1 MKGIIY
7 LNQKSKDDIEKVEIQ
22 FPKESPQREHGLN
35 ESTVSQRPS
44 KIVEIGENQEIKEQ
58 QDESEWAASTGQEIF
73 DHNMLLYI
81 EQYKQALKIKKKT
94 PNNAIYVDEIAT
106 KIAKVYEKVRRVIDW
121 KEENLV
127 RRTAI
132 ERILKRRLISEI
144 SEIMIL
150 ANLNPEEM
158 ASSVTLEIVRTGY
171 FENGKIP
178 EDKIDVIAKILD
190 KYVYILKNSPY
201 ANENVFAIKT
211 KVHFYNWILEIA
223 SCEIEETLDYPHKEY
238 ALLEFMTETM
248 IRRIELAPEKYL
260 SEEEKY
266 IQTYIA
272 VHKTLFN
279 LDAPVT
285 TYHVL
290 KKKYPLFVDNTQD
303 FTREFTNNIEN
314 IWQTTKKELEHPK
327 RGEFQRICEKYDAA
341 FLILSD
347 VLEEVRNDENPEKK
361 LSKSEEL
368 DTLVESV
375 YKRRLSTLKTRLFR
389 SAIYS
394 TLSIFV
400 AGAASLF
407 VFEFPIAKLFYGE
420 FSPWAIVADIM
431 IPTMLMSILVGII
444 RPPSEENLARVKEE
458 VEKLVYTNG
467 NEIIYRVKLRKKIKK
482 IQNIIFT
489 VIYLLGGLGSLYFI
503 YKIFKIAGVPLTSLY
518 IDTVNVAVVVFA
530 AMVIRQKSKEL
541 VIQERTS
548 IFEFILDFFSVP
560 LAKVGSWLASK
571 WKEFNFV
578 SVFFSTLVDIPF
590 STFTELLEGWGDYIK
605 EKRSGI

>member
-1 MKGIIY
+1 MKGVIY
-7 LNQKSKDDIEKVEIQ
+7 LNQKDE
-22 FPKESPQREHGLN
+22 N
-35 ESTVSQRPS
+35 ESTEDSTPRVMEEAVGLDPQDTVQILDIS
-44 KIVEIGENQEIKEQ
+44 KSAEVPTSATKTELA
-58 QDESEWAASTGQEIF
+58 DYESVFNS
-73 DHNMLLYI
+73 NMLSYI
-81 EQYKQALKIKKKT
+81 DAYKKALQIKQKT
-94 PNNAIYVDEIAT
+94 PDNAIRVDEIAT
-106 KIAKVYEKVRRVIDW
+106 KIASFYENVRRVIDW

-144 SEIMIL
+144 SGITIL
-150 ANLNPEEM
+150 PDLNPKEIAKPM
-158 ASSVTLEIVRTGY
+158 TLEIIRTGY
-171 FENGKIP
+171 FENEKIS
-178 EDKIDVIAKILD
+178 EDKIDIIAEILD

-201 ANENVFAIKT
+201 AKENALAIKV

-223 SCEIEETLDYPHKEY
+223 ACEIEETLDYPHKEY

-248 IRRIELAPEKYL
+248 IQRIKIVPEGYL
-260 SEEEKY
+260 PEEERY
-266 IQTYIA
+266 IQIYIA

-279 LDAPVT
+279 LDAPVI

-290 KKKYPLFVDNTQD
+290 KKKYPLFVDNSQG
-303 FTREFTNNIEN
+303 FTEEFTANIEN
-314 IWQTTKKELEHPK
+314 IWKITKEELEHTK
-327 RGEFQRICEKYDAA
+327 RGEFQNICEKYDAA

-347 VLEEVRNDENPEKK
+347 VLGEMENEENLAEK
-361 LSKSEEL
+361 LSGEEEL
-368 DTLVESV
+368 NKLIEIA
-375 YKRRLSTLKTRLFR
+375 YKKRLSTLKSRLLR

-394 TLSIFV
+394 TFSIFV

-431 IPTMLMSILVGII
+431 IPTALMFFLVGII
-444 RPPSEENLARVKEE
+444 RPPTEENLVRVKEE
-458 VEKLVYTNG
+458 VEKLVYRNG
-467 NEIIYRVKLRKKIKK
+467 KEVVYRVKLQKKIKK
-482 IQNIIFT
+482 IQNFIFT
-489 VIYLLGGLGSLYFI
+489 VIYLLGGAGSLYFI

-548 IFEFILDFFSVP
+548 LLEFILDFFSIP
-560 LAKVGSWLASK
+560 LAKIGSWLASK

-590 STFTELLEGWGDYIK
+590 STFTELLEGWGNYIK
-605 EKRSGI
+605 EKRAGI

>member
-1 MKGIIY
+1 MKGVIY
-7 LNQKSKDDIEKVEIQ
+7 LNQKDE
-22 FPKESPQREHGLN
+22 N
-35 ESTVSQRPS
+35 ESTEDSTPRVMEEAVGLDPQDTVQILDIS
-44 KIVEIGENQEIKEQ
+44 KSAEVPTSATKTELA
-58 QDESEWAASTGQEIF
+58 DYESVFNS
-73 DHNMLLYI
+73 NMLSYI
-81 EQYKQALKIKKKT
+81 DAYKKALQIKQKT
-94 PNNAIYVDEIAT
+94 PDNAIRVDEIAT
-106 KIAKVYEKVRRVIDW
+106 KIASFYENVRRVIDW

-144 SEIMIL
+144 SGITIL
-150 ANLNPEEM
+150 PDLNPKEIAKPM
-158 ASSVTLEIVRTGY
+158 TLEIIRTGY
-171 FENGKIP
+171 FENEKIS
-178 EDKIDVIAKILD
+178 EDKIDIIAEILD

-201 ANENVFAIKT
+201 AKENALAIKV

-223 SCEIEETLDYPHKEY
+223 ACEIEETLDYPHKEY

-248 IRRIELAPEKYL
+248 VQRIKIVPEGYL
-260 SEEEKY
+260 PEEERY
-266 IQTYIA
+266 IQIYIA

-279 LDAPVT
+279 LDAPVI

-290 KKKYPLFVDNTQD
+290 KKKYPLFVDNSQG
-303 FTREFTNNIEN
+303 FTEEFTANIEN
-314 IWQTTKKELEHPK
+314 IWKITKEELEHTK
-327 RGEFQRICEKYDAA
+327 RGEFQNICEKYDAA

-347 VLEEVRNDENPEKK
+347 VLGEMENEENLAEK
-361 LSKSEEL
+361 LSGEEEL
-368 DTLVESV
+368 NKLIEIA
-375 YKRRLSTLKTRLFR
+375 YKKRLSTLKSRLLR

-394 TLSIFV
+394 TFSIFV

-431 IPTMLMSILVGII
+431 IPTALMFFLVGII
-444 RPPSEENLARVKEE
+444 RPPTEENLVRVKEE
-458 VEKLVYTNG
+458 VEKLV
-467 NEIIYRVKLRKKIKK
+467 
-482 IQNIIFT
+482 
-489 VIYLLGGLGSLYFI
+489 

-548 IFEFILDFFSVP
+548 LLEFILDFFSIP
-560 LAKVGSWLASK
+560 LAKIGSWLASK

-590 STFTELLEGWGDYIK
+590 STFTELLEGWGNYIK
-605 EKRSGI
+605 EKRAGI

>member
-1 MKGIIY
+1 MKGTIY
-7 LNQKSKDDIEKVEIQ
+7 LNRKDKNESGIEEEKSLENLDIENVTEENGELSKQ
-22 FPKESPQREHGLN
+22 N
-35 ESTVSQRPS
+35 ETQVLDSSAPS
-44 KIVEIGENQEIKEQ
+44 IETQLTNDGGTFTPDTLSYF
-58 QDESEWAASTGQEIF
+58 DE
-73 DHNMLLYI
+73 
-81 EQYKQALKIKKKT
+81 YKKAVKIKQET
-94 PNNAIYVDEIAT
+94 PDNAIYVDEIAT
-106 KIAKVYEKVRRVIDW
+106 KIAKAYEKVRRVIDW

-150 ANLNPEEM
+150 ANLNPKEM
-158 ASSVTLEIVRTGY
+158 ASPVTLEIVRTGY

-248 IRRIELAPEKYL
+248 IRRIELVPKKYL

-266 IQTYIA
+266 IQTYVA

-279 LDAPVT
+279 LDAPVI

-314 IWQTTKKELEHPK
+314 IWQTTKKELGHSK

-347 VLEEVRNDENPEKK
+347 VLEEVRNDENPEKR

-375 YKRRLSTLKTRLFR
+375 YKKRLSTLKTRLFR

-394 TLSIFV
+394 TFSIFV

-467 NEIIYRVKLRKKIKK
+467 NEIVYRVKLRKKIKK

-530 AMVIRQKSKEL
+530 ATVIRQKSKEL

-590 STFTELLEGWGDYIK
+590 STFTELLEGWDDYIK
-605 EKRSGI
+605 EKRAGI